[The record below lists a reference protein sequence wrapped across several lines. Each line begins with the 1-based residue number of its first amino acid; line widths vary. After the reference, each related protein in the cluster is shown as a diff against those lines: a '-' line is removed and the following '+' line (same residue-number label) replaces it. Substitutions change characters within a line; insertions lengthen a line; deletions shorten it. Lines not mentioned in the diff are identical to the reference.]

1 MQQHS
6 NLQSFVEET
15 WLRVELRRR
24 QAWYSYRARQKEG
37 AQADPH
43 ELAGSLLC
51 AVLLR
56 TCDVNELCVASL
68 SSSAARAAPRGRAR
82 APAHPPRARDVLY
95 VKRRG
100 TVTVHTILHIAVLLH
115 SEDFSEHGPVVCIS
129 TQSSDE
135 ADYHTMYCL

>member
-56 TCDVNELCVASL
+56 TCDVMNCVL
-68 SSSAARAAPRGRAR
+68 RRFRV
-82 APAHPPRARDVLY
+82 PPRARPLAGARTPSARARCTRVLY
-95 VKRRG
+95 VK
-100 TVTVHTILHIAVLLH
+100 L
-115 SEDFSEHGPVVCIS
+115 
-129 TQSSDE
+129 
-135 ADYHTMYCL
+135 

>member
-56 TCDVNELCVASL
+56 TCDVMNCVLRRRRL
-68 SSSAARAAPRGRAR
+68 SGSIRPAARAAPGAPARPHTRRAR
-82 APAHPPRARDVLY
+82 A
-95 VKRRG
+95 
-100 TVTVHTILHIAVLLH
+100 
-115 SEDFSEHGPVVCIS
+115 
-129 TQSSDE
+129 
-135 ADYHTMYCL
+135 MYFM

>member
-56 TCDVNELCVASL
+56 TCDVMNCVL
-68 SSSAARAAPRGRAR
+68 RAFGFRRAR
-82 APAHPPRARDVLY
+82 GPWISVKWGVGYERATKMTER
-95 VKRRG
+95 
-100 TVTVHTILHIAVLLH
+100 HTLIPHIRA
-115 SEDFSEHGPVVCIS
+115 S
-129 TQSSDE
+129 TQRPE
-135 ADYHTMYCL
+135 HTPIPLRDHTCM

>member
-56 TCDVNELCVASL
+56 TCDVMNCVLRRRRL
-68 SSSAARAAPRGRAR
+68 SGSIRRARGPLARPRARTPAARARCTLCKA
-82 APAHPPRARDVLY
+82 
-95 VKRRG
+95 
-100 TVTVHTILHIAVLLH
+100 
-115 SEDFSEHGPVVCIS
+115 
-129 TQSSDE
+129 
-135 ADYHTMYCL
+135 